1 MVWDEALRLLASL
14 ARMMDSLWSSVEG
27 GTRLCGVVDG
37 RNRVG
42 MKRVGLEEGLGMGR
56 LGLGG
61 WWVGTKRVG
70 FGVEGKG
77 EIGGGDEEG
86 EIGGWG

>member
-27 GTRLCGVVDG
+27 GTRLSGVVDG

-61 WWVGTKRVG
+61 GWVVG
-70 FGVEGKG
+70 GN
-77 EIGGGDEEG
+77 EEG
-86 EIGGWG
+86 GIWGGRKG